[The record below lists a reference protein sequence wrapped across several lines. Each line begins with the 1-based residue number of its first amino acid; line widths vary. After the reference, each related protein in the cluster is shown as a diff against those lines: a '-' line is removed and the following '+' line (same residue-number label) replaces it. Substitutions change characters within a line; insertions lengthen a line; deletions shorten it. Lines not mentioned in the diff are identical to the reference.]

1 MKKFPFLKFWYF
13 DFIIMAE
20 AKFEIN
26 KEFIPFHFDRAT
38 LFKIGK
44 EDVFNQIIG
53 VNHYYKIKSDVR
65 TETFNNFLIYLKG
78 GPMPTIEES
87 NYLEYMQ
94 LSNEFD
100 FMKDKLESDE
110 FRHFLNLSNLI
121 NLVINTK
128 ENRPTIERLISL
140 QLDECITNLPNEL
153 QNIEINTLFNIFN
166 HPDRV
171 LNDHDKAYRF
181 IIHLGE
187 TKDQNYYAL
196 LNLLD
201 ASKFN
206 EEENLRDSFLKR
218 KERFGLCPVNIE
230 HIITTFDQKIADF
243 EQSIH
248 SLEQRNN
255 ELEQNYQSL
264 EQQKNELEQNYQSL
278 EQRNHE
284 LEQNIHNLEQQKHDL
299 EQNNHR
305 LQSNLT
311 EKENEIR
318 EKTQQ
323 NEQSTNKINII
334 EQKVSSIKQR
344 AHGIVYQKE
353 FQIFR
358 QLQNAPTNGDT
369 YSNMTY
375 IGQLNQQLRQI
386 GVITA
391 NGNDMNSF
399 HQASAQYKQ
408 FQKRQIDQLIQIVID
423 LSNLS

>member
-1 MKKFPFLKFWYF
+1 
-13 DFIIMAE
+13 MAE

-26 KEFIPFHFDRAT
+26 TEFMPFHFDRAT
-38 LFKIGK
+38 LLKIGN
-44 EDVFNQIIG
+44 EDIFNQIIG
-53 VNHYYKIKSDVR
+53 VNHCYKIKSDVR
-65 TETFNNFLIYLKG
+65 TETLNNFLIYLKG

-110 FRHFLNLSNLI
+110 FDHFLNISNLI
-121 NLVINTK
+121 NLAIKTK

-140 QLDECITNLPNEL
+140 QLDECITNFPNEL

-171 LNDHDKAYRF
+171 LIDHDKTYRF

-187 TKDQNYYAL
+187 TKDQNYYAF
-196 LNLLD
+196 LNLID

-206 EEENLRDSFLKR
+206 EEENLRDSLLKR
-218 KERFGLCPVNIE
+218 KERFGICPINIE
-230 HIITTFDQKIADF
+230 HIITILEQKITDF
-243 EQSIH
+243 EQNIH
-248 SLEQRNN
+248 RLEQRNH

-264 EQQKNELEQNYQSL
+264 EQQN
-278 EQRNHE
+278 
-284 LEQNIHNLEQQKHDL
+284 HDL
-299 EQNNHR
+299 EQNNHC
-305 LQSNLT
+305 LQSNLAQ
-311 EKENEIR
+311 KENEIR
-318 EKTQQ
+318 EKTQE

-344 AHGIVYQKE
+344 ANGIVYQRE

-358 QLQNAPTNGDT
+358 QEQNAPINDMLSYLTNM
-369 YSNMTY
+369 SQ
-375 IGQLNQQLRQI
+375 IHQQLRQI

-391 NGNDMNSF
+391 NGNDKNSI
-399 HQASAQYKQ
+399 HQANIQYHQ
-408 FQKRQIDQLIQIVID
+408 FQKRQIGQLIQIVID
-423 LSNLS
+423 LSNIS